1 MNRSLSRAAGAP
13 GNELGEPMNLLD
25 EIFKHEVYPALG
37 CTEPVACAYAT
48 AVAASHLHDDVEEV
62 AVRVDPGTLKNGA
75 AVTVPHT
82 EGRKGNLLAAALG
95 AMVAAPEE
103 KLELLRKV
111 TPEHLHRAEEL
122 CRTGNCKIACL
133 EGERGFR
140 IEARVSSGR
149 HTVLAILAHGHTNI
163 EQVVKD
169 GEEVLGG
176 EKGDT
181 DRNALAYRNV
191 LRDTDL
197 HTLLLLAASPGAE
210 RTAFLRRGVE
220 MNQAISE
227 RGLEMQRTAHQLLR
241 MRKKG
246 YLADDMF
253 FRAKLQ
259 VASAVDARM
268 AGVNQAAMT
277 SGGSGNQGI
286 VATLTS
292 YIVGKEMNV
301 DEGRILESISAAH
314 MMNAYVKCF
323 VGELSVVC
331 GCAMAAGISAAV
343 AIVYQQAGVDMQKIT
358 LAVNSVI
365 GDLGGLICD
374 GAKPG
379 CAMKAVTAVD
389 AAIRSGLMALE
400 DFGLTDDG
408 LAGRT
413 AEESIRNLGRITL
426 EGMFQVDPTIL
437 KILQAKSTI
446 ATGRANPNLS

>member
-1 MNRSLSRAAGAP
+1 MNI
-13 GNELGEPMNLLD
+13 LD
-25 EIFKHEVYPALG
+25 EIFTHEVYPALG
-37 CTEPVACAYAT
+37 CTEPVACAYAA
-48 AVAASHLHDDVEEV
+48 AVAASYLDDEVEQLV
-62 AVRVDPGTLKNGA
+62 VRVDPGTFKNGA
-75 AVTVPHT
+75 AVTVPYT
-82 EGRKGNLLAAALG
+82 QGQKGNLIAAALG
-95 AMVAAPEE
+95 ALVALPDE
-103 KLELLRKV
+103 KLELLQEA
-111 TPEHLHRAEEL
+111 TPEQLRRAEEL
-122 CRTGNCKIACL
+122 CRSGRCELVCL

-140 IEARVSSGR
+140 VEAQVRSRG
-149 HTVLAILAHGHTNI
+149 HTVEAILARGHTNL

-169 GEEVLGG
+169 GKVVLGR
-176 EKGDT
+176 EKSDT
-181 DRNALAYRNV
+181 DGNALAYRRV

-197 HTLLLLAASPGAE
+197 HTLLSLAAGPDAK
-210 RTAFLRRGVE
+210 RMAFLRRGIE
-220 MNQAISE
+220 MNQAMSD
-227 RGLEMQRTAHQLLR
+227 RGLEMRRTAHQLSR

-253 FRAKLQ
+253 FRVKLR

-268 AGVNQAAMT
+268 AGVDQPAMT

-292 YIVGKEMNV
+292 YIVGQEMNV
-301 DEGRILESISAAH
+301 EAERILESIPVAH
-314 MMNAYVKCF
+314 MVNSYVKCF

-331 GCAMAAGISAAV
+331 GCAMGAGISAAV
-343 AIVYQQAGVDMQKIT
+343 AIVYQQAGIDMPKIT

-379 CAMKAVTAVD
+379 CAMKSVTAVD

-400 DFGLTDDG
+400 DYGLADDG

-426 EGMFQVDPTIL
+426 EGMLHVDPTL
-437 KILQAKSTI
+437 LRILQAKPAI
-446 ATGRANPNLS
+446 AAGRANPNHG

>member
-1 MNRSLSRAAGAP
+1 
-13 GNELGEPMNLLD
+13 MNLLD
-25 EIFKHEVYPALG
+25 QIFKHEVYPALG
-37 CTEPVACAYAT
+37 CTEPVACAYAA
-48 AVAASHLHDDVEEV
+48 AVAASHLDEEVEEV
-62 AVRVDPGTLKNGA
+62 VVRVDSGTFKNGA
-75 AVTVPHT
+75 AVTVPYT
-82 EGRKGNLLAAALG
+82 EGKKGNLIAAALG
-95 AMVAAPEE
+95 ALVAVPEE
-103 KLELLRKV
+103 KLELLREV
-111 TPEHLHRAEEL
+111 TPEHLRRAEEF
-122 CRTGNCKIACL
+122 CRTGKCEIVCL
-133 EGERGFR
+133 EGEQGFR
-140 IEARVSSGR
+140 IEAQVSGRR
-149 HTVLAILAHGHTNI
+149 HTVQAILARGHTNI

-169 GEEVLGG
+169 GEEVLGR
-176 EKGDT
+176 EKSGT
-181 DRNALAYRNV
+181 DSDALAYRHV

-197 HTLLLLAASPGAE
+197 HTLLLTAASSGAE

-220 MNQAISE
+220 MNQAMSD
-227 RGLEMQRTAHQLLR
+227 RGLELRRTAHQLLR
-241 MRKKG
+241 MKKKG
-246 YLADDMF
+246 YLADDMV

-292 YIVGKEMNV
+292 YIIGKEMHV
-301 DEGRILESISAAH
+301 DEARILESISVAH
-314 MMNAYVKCF
+314 MVNAYVKCF

-343 AIVYQQAGVDMQKIT
+343 AIVYQQAGIDMPKIT

-389 AAIRSGLMALE
+389 AAVRSGLMALE
-400 DFGLTDDG
+400 GYGLTDDG

-413 AEESIRNLGRITL
+413 AEESISNLGRITL
-426 EGMFQVDPTIL
+426 EGMYQVDPTL
-437 KILQAKSTI
+437 LRILQAKSTI
-446 ATGRANPNLS
+446 RAVP